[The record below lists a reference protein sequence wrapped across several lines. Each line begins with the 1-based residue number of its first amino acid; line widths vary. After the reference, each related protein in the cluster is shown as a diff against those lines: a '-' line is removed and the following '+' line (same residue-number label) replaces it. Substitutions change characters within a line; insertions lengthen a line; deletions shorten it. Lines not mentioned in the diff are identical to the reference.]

1 MSIRRAR
8 DASACDESVNEINAS
23 IDRSDAGHA
32 RAGDMVGTPDRAPTT
47 VPVSEATRIE
57 EYLPAH
63 VFADTVLR
71 FLDCRSIRALSLS
84 GTYGRDAT
92 TNDVAYGER
101 VARRWGAFPKS
112 VTFDRRAYI
121 RLVAATEEL
130 TRDEKRDGDDD
141 DVWKRAAVDALL
153 GVVCAMERAV
163 AMDSYEFTWC
173 YPGEEYTEEDMDE
186 FAECEAAGL
195 CPPML
200 RSYCGENGDMGVRE
214 LAHALSDR
222 RIGWELH
229 KQSTTVRAALLARE
243 VVVKTRGFGIH
254 DAEGDNRVVRFLGGG
269 NPFSKIEWM
278 LVGSPK
284 ERGPFILAF
293 TSIISNLIEGPGPHV
308 YGMERNPQDVR
319 PVDREGFSPEE
330 FATWSLKSY
339 LNAPEA
345 CHVIAPLSLMLY
357 STPSDRLFPASR
369 VGMGPFTIGSRPT
382 GSARRRERLF
392 VGEPTT
398 IRELDGGYVGFRY
411 PCDIQRLVFG
421 MRDDLYLDAQG
432 SVFFKLQLFVPPSC
446 EPKRIGNKGDARGD
460 ASGDASGDTSGDG
473 GASSSSE
480 RKTHEITAILEDGLG
495 EAKMRGIVFIT
506 EDDALRFVLRGRYAR
521 NPHRGS
527 TLGMIGSIGPTGISG
542 LVTKDND
549 DASEVFTMWSR

>member
-1 MSIRRAR
+1 MAFIHECIRAR
-8 DASACDESVNEINAS
+8 GK
-23 IDRSDAGHA
+23 RS
-32 RAGDMVGTPDRAPTT
+32 RAAMATPEPATT
-47 VPVSEATRIE
+47 TTRIE

-71 FLDCRSIRALSLS
+71 FLDWRSIRALSLC
-84 GTYGRDAT
+84 GRYGRDAT

-101 VARRWGAFPKS
+101 VARRWGTFSKS
-112 VTFDRRAYI
+112 VTFDRPAYV

-130 TRDEKRDGDDD
+130 TKERDGDKEDA
-141 DVWKRAAVDALL
+141 WKRAAVDALL
-153 GVVCAMERAV
+153 GVACAMERSV
-163 AMDSYEFTWC
+163 ALDSYEFQWC
-173 YPGEEYTEEDMDE
+173 YPGEEYLDEDMNE

-200 RSYCGENGDMGVRE
+200 RSYCGENADMGVRE
-214 LAHALSDR
+214 LVHALSDR
-222 RIGWELH
+222 RISWELH
-229 KQSTTVRAALLARE
+229 KQSTMVRAALLARE
-243 VVVKTRGFGIH
+243 MIVKTRGFGIH
-254 DAEGDNRVVRFLGGG
+254 DAEGDGRVARFVGGG
-269 NPFSKIEWM
+269 LPFSKIEWM
-278 LVGSPK
+278 LVGPPK
-284 ERGPFILAF
+284 GRGPYILAF
-293 TSIISNLIEGPGPHV
+293 TSIISKLIEGPGPHV

-319 PVDREGFSPEE
+319 PIDREGFSPEE

-357 STPSDRLFPASR
+357 STPKDRLFPASR
-369 VGMGPFTIGSRPT
+369 VGTGPFTIGSRPT

-392 VGEPTT
+392 LDGPTT

-421 MRDDLYLDAQG
+421 MRDDLYLDSQG

-446 EPKRIGNKGDARGD
+446 EPARVRNRGD
-460 ASGDASGDTSGDG
+460 ANADANADD
-473 GASSSSE
+473 GASSSSSSE
-480 RKTHEITAILEDGLG
+480 KKTHAITAILEDGLG
-495 EAKMRGIVFIT
+495 EAKMRGIVFVT
-506 EDDALRFVLRGRYAR
+506 DDDALRFILRGRYAR
-521 NPHRGS
+521 NPHRGA
-527 TLGMIGSIGPTGISG
+527 TLGMIASIGPTGISG